1 MAAGDA
7 VMTSKGM
14 LHVPC
19 LFSSPCALYLCKDP
33 GIQCFLQNQTLLPAT
48 FSAAGGCCTWGC
60 RATIRTPGP
69 GPP

>member
-7 VMTSKGM
+7 LMTSKGM
-14 LHVPC
+14 LQVTC
-19 LFSSPCALYLCKDP
+19 LFYQSMCSVFMQDP